1 MNVVLWILQGLLAL
15 LFLSGG
21 GFKAFKPADLVK
33 GTRVLSEGAWR
44 VIGVLEMLL
53 GVLVIVPTPLMP
65 LAAAL
70 VAVGNLLLSAVYAR
84 VSVKLVAANP
94 LVWSVP
100 IALLAAF
107 VAWGRY
113 SA

>member
-1 MNVVLWILQGLLAL
+1 MNIVLWILQVLLAVL
-15 LFLSGG
+15 CLSGG
-21 GFKAFKPADLVK
+21 GFKAAKPADLVK
-33 GTRVLSEGAWR
+33 GTRVLSESGWR
-44 VIGVLEMLL
+44 TIGVLEMLL
-53 GVLVIVPTPLMP
+53 GVLVIVPAATP

-70 VAVGNLLLSAVYAR
+70 IAVGNLLLSAIYAR
-84 VSVKLVAANP
+84 ISVKLVAANP